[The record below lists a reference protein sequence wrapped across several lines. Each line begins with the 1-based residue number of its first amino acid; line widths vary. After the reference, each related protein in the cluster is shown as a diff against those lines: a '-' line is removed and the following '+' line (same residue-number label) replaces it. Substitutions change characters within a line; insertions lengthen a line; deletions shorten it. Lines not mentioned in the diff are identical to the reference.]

1 MKTKT
6 AVLNGK
12 PYAGNPHV
20 RFDEGEVAS
29 AKPRRGSLL
38 YKSLKLVAAVVVC
51 AGSAMPALADD
62 WTYSNNVLSDGNWTI
77 AATLKSGNITVG
89 APTAGEGLLDLSKP
103 CTGGTISA
111 VGGSAFDGNA
121 NITGLVLPD
130 RSFTIGTYA
139 FRNCSNLKGKL
150 SIGKVGR
157 VTFSYSGGQR
167 DAWAFQNTGI
177 EDLEIGLI
185 GKDANGVYGFSK
197 GVFSGCTALT
207 NITFT
212 ENCDIVNFGK
222 NVFDGCTALKTV
234 TPLLPETVAAISC
247 FAFQNC
253 PIEGALSVGAV
264 KSVSFGNDSSGARQS
279 YAFSGAQITNLV
291 FGASQGAIGEAAGLF
306 GSCTKL
312 ERIDILSETM
322 TSFGSKT
329 PFPTCSALKEIN
341 FTITKPTLTGMTSPG
356 VAKKIRFTYP
366 KTSTEWGD
374 YVTGL
379 GANLV
384 AWDPE
389 SEDAAI
395 YKKTFPDW
403 ASKTPIGYTS
413 SLISG
418 RAIWLVPLKT
428 GADDDVFLGVQ
439 GDPVEVG
446 AVSPAYT
453 GTEFPQVEA
462 GTVCTAP
469 HYGEDGTTAW
479 ECIGYTLEKQNDD
492 TSWSVVEEKGD
503 RSVTV
508 GADEGGTYRLTWKWQ
523 KVAYALRLFPQDES
537 ICTFAPAGTPF
548 DGGSDIEGVYYASN
562 TTVTV
567 TMTPTSGGELE
578 FLGWHGPVA
587 DEDRQKTVVDVTIE
601 GVTDLVA
608 YYSTPWTYAGGVL
621 TDGYW
626 AFNASGSAGA
636 LTISSI
642 RQQAGGLS
650 LLDLRKGTGG
660 SGVTAIGGSV
670 FDGNTLLKEVRLP
683 DNVTTIGNYAFRNC
697 LALTTVTPLLPA
709 TVTSIGLCA
718 FQNAAVEGK
727 LELGL
732 VNKVSFEQDGSGA
745 RNSRAFQGTKIN
757 ELVLGSI
764 GDVLY
769 AETFAG
775 CTALTNLTFAESFNT
790 PNFYYGCF
798 DGCTALK
805 TVTPFLPDCVT
816 FIEALVF
823 QNCPVEG
830 KLSLGMTKNVTFN
843 FTGGGSRNS
852 SAFAGTKI
860 GELEMGPGSGDVWF
874 ANMFSGCSSL
884 TNIWM
889 TGYPHARGDYAAY
902 YSGVFSGVPA
912 NARILLNRESEEWM
926 AWIADTAKATPW
938 KNLTQEQRNAYY
950 AAWPGESRPQA
961 RSKSGNGLFPAD
973 SWLKTFPW
981 DTGLKLFFR

>member
-1 MKTKT
+1 M
-6 AVLNGK
+6 
-12 PYAGNPHV
+12 
-20 RFDEGEVAS
+20 
-29 AKPRRGSLL
+29 
-38 YKSLKLVAAVVVC
+38 
-51 AGSAMPALADD
+51 
-62 WTYSNNVLSDGNWTI
+62 
-77 AATLKSGNITVG
+77 
-89 APTAGEGLLDLSKP
+89 
-103 CTGGTISA
+103 
-111 VGGSAFDGNA
+111 
-121 NITGLVLPD
+121 
-130 RSFTIGTYA
+130 
-139 FRNCSNLKGKL
+139 
-150 SIGKVGR
+150 
-157 VTFSYSGGQR
+157 Q
-167 DAWAFQNTGI
+167 
-177 EDLEIGLI
+177 
-185 GKDANGVYGFSK
+185 
-197 GVFSGCTALT
+197 
-207 NITFT
+207 
-212 ENCDIVNFGK
+212 
-222 NVFDGCTALKTV
+222 
-234 TPLLPETVAAISC
+234 PLLPT
-247 FAFQNC
+247 
-253 PIEGALSVGAV
+253 AV
-264 KSVSFGNDSSGARQS
+264 KSIGAYTFNGCPMEGVLRLGDTASVSFGYESGARNS
-279 YAFSGAQITNLV
+279 YAFSGAQISELV
-291 FGASQGAIGEAAGLF
+291 FGEAQGAIGEATSLF
-306 GSCTKL
+306 ASCTKL
-312 ERIDILSETM
+312 EKITVLSETM

-329 PFPTCSALKEIN
+329 SFPTCSALKEIN
-341 FTITKPTLTGMTSPG
+341 FTITKPTLSGMTNPG
-356 VAKKIRFTYP
+356 VTKKIRFTYP

-374 YVTGL
+374 YVAGL

-389 SEDAAI
+389 SADAAI
-395 YKKTFPDW
+395 YKETFPDW
-403 ASKTPIGYTS
+403 ETVTPIGHTS

-418 RAIWLVPLKT
+418 RAIWLVPLKS
-428 GADDDVFLGVQ
+428 GAAEDVFLGVQ
-439 GDPVEVG
+439 GAPVDVG
-446 AVSPAYT
+446 VVEPTYT

-462 GTVCTAP
+462 GTICTAP
-469 HYGEDGTTAW
+469 RYAEDGTTAW
-479 ECIGYTLEKQNDD
+479 ECTGYLLERQNDD

-537 ICTFAPAGTPF
+537 VCTFATAGTPF
-548 DGGSDIEGVYYASN
+548 DGGTDIEGVYYASN
-562 TTVTV
+562 EVVTV

-578 FLGWHGPVA
+578 FLGWYGPVA
-587 DEDRQKTVVDVTIE
+587 DEDRLKTVVDVTIE
-601 GVTDLVA
+601 GVTDLAA
-608 YYSTPWTYAGGVL
+608 YYQTPWTYAGGVL

-660 SGVTAIGGSV
+660 SGVKVIGASV
-670 FDGNTLLKEVRLP
+670 FSGNKLLKEVRLP
-683 DNVTTIGNYAFRNC
+683 DNLTTIGQYAFQNC
-697 LALTTVTPLLPA
+697 SVLKTMTPLLPA

-732 VNKVSFEQDGSGA
+732 VNKVSFEHDGSGA

-764 GDVLY
+764 GDILY
-769 AETFAG
+769 SETFAG

-790 PNFYYGCF
+790 PNFYCGCF

-874 ANMFSGCSSL
+874 ANMFNGCSSL

-889 TGYPHARGDYAAY
+889 TGYPHGRDVYPAY
-902 YSGVFSGVPA
+902 YSGVFSGVPS
-912 NARILLNRESEEWM
+912 NARFLLNRESEEWM
-926 AWIADTAKATPW
+926 AWLTNTAKATPW
-938 KNLTQEQRNAYY
+938 KNLTQEQRNVYY

-961 RSKSGNGLFPAD
+961 RSTSGNGLLPAN

-981 DTGLKLFFR
+981 DTGLKLLFR